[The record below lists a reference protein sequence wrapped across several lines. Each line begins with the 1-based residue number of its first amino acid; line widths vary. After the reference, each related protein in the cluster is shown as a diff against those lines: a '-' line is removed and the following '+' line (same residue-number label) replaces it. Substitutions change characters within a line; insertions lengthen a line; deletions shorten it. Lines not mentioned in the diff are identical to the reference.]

1 MLLLVL
7 CCLISACGSLRYYA
21 QAVSGH
27 MDLMSERVP
36 ITELL
41 SDPAT
46 PEELKDRLRTVVA
59 ARAYAVSELG
69 IPDNGSY
76 TAYVDV
82 DRPAVVWNVFATPE
96 FSLEPEEWCFPVAGC
111 VVYRG
116 YFSADAAREY
126 ASQLAGGGR
135 DVFVGAAA
143 AYSTLGRF
151 EDPVLSTM
159 LVWNDARLAGIL
171 FHELAHQ
178 LVYVK
183 DDSAFNEAF
192 ATAVEEAGVRRWLR
206 TQGRD
211 DALAAWLEERERTHA
226 FELLLGRTRER
237 LQRIYESDLD
247 EADMRARK
255 AETFD
260 QLRSEYE
267 ALKKSWGGWNGYDGW
282 FLLPINNARLV
293 LSATYRELVPAFRA
307 LLRESEGDLPAF
319 YTEARALAALPQPE
333 RGSRMRELL
342 AVAGDP
348 AFAAPR

>member
-7 CCLISACGSLRYYA
+7 CCFVSGCGSLRYYA

-36 ITELL
+36 IVELL

-46 PEELKDRLRTVVA
+46 PGELKDRLRTVLA
-59 ARAYAVSELG
+59 ARAYAVGELG
-69 IPDNGSY
+69 LPDNGSY
-76 TAYVDV
+76 TAYVDIN
-82 DRPAVVWNVFATPE
+82 RPAVVWNVFATPE

-116 YFSADAAREY
+116 YFSQDAARAY
-126 ASQLAGGGR
+126 ASELAGEGR

-159 LVWNDARLAGIL
+159 LVWDDARLAGIL

-178 LVYVK
+178 LLYVR

-192 ATAVEEAGVRRWLR
+192 ATAVEEAGVRRWLGA
-206 TQGRD
+206 QGRD
-211 DALAAWLEERERTHA
+211 DALAVWLEERERMRA
-226 FELLLGRTRER
+226 FELLLERTRER
-237 LQRIYESDLD
+237 LQRIYEAPLD

-255 AETFD
+255 AEAFD
-260 QLRSEYE
+260 QLRREYV
-267 ALKKSWGGWNGYDGW
+267 ALKESWGGWNGYDGW
-282 FLLPINNARLV
+282 FLMPVNNARLV
-293 LSATYRELVPAFRA
+293 LSATYRELVPAFSA
-307 LLRESEGDLPAF
+307 LLRESDGDLRAF
-319 YTEARALAALPQPE
+319 YGEARALADLPQAE
-333 RGSRMRELL
+333 RVSRMRELL